1 MALSQRS
8 ASARGPQEPP
18 HDSGY
23 PRARVSK
30 SSIHSDIGT
39 YSGSPLSDAASAVAS
54 AASTAPAPSGA
65 ASPLPAA
72 AGFLRLRP
80 PREPRRDRLRF
91 GVPSEAASPGSAGS
105 AAGSAGSMSS
115 GATSACN
122 VSAPRGA
129 AEKSDG

>member
-39 YSGSPLSDAASAVAS
+39 YSGSPLSAAASAVAS
-54 AASTAPAPSGA
+54 AASTTSTASTTSAPSGA
-65 ASPLPAA
+65 VSPLRAA

-80 PREPRRDRLRF
+80 PRDPRRERLRF
-91 GVPSEAASPGSAGS
+91 GAP
-105 AAGSAGSMSS
+105 S
-115 GATSACN
+115 GAVSTDSA
-122 VSAPRGA
+122 SA
-129 AEKSDG
+129 